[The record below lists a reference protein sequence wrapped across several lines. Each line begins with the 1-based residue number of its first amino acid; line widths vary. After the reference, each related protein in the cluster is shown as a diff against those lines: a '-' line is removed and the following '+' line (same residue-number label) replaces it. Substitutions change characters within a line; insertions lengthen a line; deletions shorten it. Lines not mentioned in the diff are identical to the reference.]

1 MAGVVAVGPAAA
13 GGERP
18 AASAANMRA
27 AAEAFEALFVREL
40 LKAARVSGATG
51 EWQDMI
57 ERHMADTVASGAPFG
72 FAAALFPAAGKGD
85 AR

>member
-1 MAGVVAVGPAAA
+1 MQ
-13 GGERP
+13 
-18 AASAANMRA
+18 S

-51 EWQDMI
+51 EWQDLI
-57 ERHMADTVASGAPFG
+57 ERHMADAAARGAPFG
-72 FAAALFPAAGKGD
+72 FAAALFPAAGTGE